1 MARVVVLIAAALALA
16 ASGAAASAAEAPLW
30 SPALRRFLTRDE
42 EAASD
47 RLFRRADALDAED
60 FLGIAPQIRGD
71 LAERRGNGRDLA
83 AERSESVRRKRDLA
97 DLLKD
102 LAGIAGDLKDLKDL
116 AGIAGDLKDLQD
128 LEDLKDRAQAAPA
141 DTPWLKTCAGF
152 IAQEMCST
160 VFGSGLSEATAWEE
174 DLGRL
179 GEIGGTYTIDYAER
193 SVVGMC
199 RINNPENT
207 TYKSIFR
214 DGIGCTLVEVLSEE
228 EIRAQRLGDVLPR
241 PPLDPAVPWPLGEG
255 FFPEDAPPGV
265 DLACLA
271 RVAEDQFANEAANA
285 RGLVV
290 VYKGQLVFEE
300 YAQGIT
306 KANRLL
312 GWSATKSVTQSLVG
326 VLAGEGRISVTA
338 PARVSE
344 WYETPGDAR
353 QNSTVDMML
362 RMSSGT
368 VWTGDIG
375 PTTQC
380 IFWSD
385 NACAH
390 VCALKPLEADP
401 DTLWN
406 YNSGSSYIL
415 SRMIMELRG
424 EPELTN
430 YEWPRVKLFNRIG
443 AHSFYIEYQP
453 NGYFLGGAYGYA
465 TARDWARFGLLYQR
479 DGVWVDGTRILP
491 EGWVQ
496 YSGTPSSTNSGYA
509 AHFWKSPS
517 VDPNLFYASGFRNE
531 NVFIFPDQELVV
543 VRFAMPPM
551 LALGWNSNAFLTSML
566 SCLAK

>member
-1 MARVVVLIAAALALA
+1 M
-16 ASGAAASAAEAPLW
+16 P
-30 SPALRRFLTRDE
+30 FLTAML
-42 EAASD
+42 EAKAT
-47 RLFRRADALDAED
+47 
-60 FLGIAPQIRGD
+60 
-71 LAERRGNGRDLA
+71 GR
-83 AERSESVRRKRDLA
+83 EPE
-97 DLLKD
+97 
-102 LAGIAGDLKDLKDL
+102 
-116 AGIAGDLKDLQD
+116 
-128 LEDLKDRAQAAPA
+128 
-141 DTPWLKTCAGF
+141 TNWLKTCAGW

-160 VFGSGLSEATAWEE
+160 VFGSGIPEEVAARE
-174 DLGRL
+174 DLAIIGN
-179 GEIGGTYTIDYAER
+179 IGGTYEINYAER
-193 SVVGMC
+193 SVLGIC
-199 RINNPENT
+199 EINNPNNS

-214 DGIGCTLVEVLSEE
+214 DGIGCTLVESLTEA
-228 EIRAQRLGDVLPR
+228 EIRAQYLGDLTPP
-241 PPLDPAVPWPLGEG
+241 PPLDPAVPWPVGEG
-255 FFPEDAPPGV
+255 FFPENAPAGI
-265 DLACLA
+265 DLECVA
-271 RVAEDQFANEAANA
+271 RVSAEQFADDLYNP
-285 RGLVV
+285 RGIVV

-353 QNSTVDMML
+353 QNITVDMML